1 MDKLVKD
8 GFLFRIILLV
18 IIISVLLKSISIVSF
33 AADVPFVFQLED
45 NSYNSYTLV
54 FGDGNTRD
62 IIFPY
67 YVVCAY
73 AVFSDG
79 NYIIIMCPYDMLVTN
94 GDLKGIDRLQIHK
107 NPNGTVSRIEY
118 PSFYQLTG
126 YSSSN
131 SVNVD
136 DTVYQIRSMK
146 IDSGVVIGCPMLSY
160 DSNYMT
166 EATWGIGASILTGI
180 KQARQGVTLENAN
193 INVDTSDIEQLI
205 TTGNSIN
212 QVTSENVLSIKET
225 LVSNSSSQI
234 TFGDEEKSL
243 MKSYKE
249 WLILIGFCVS
259 LLLSRTVLHQ
269 MGRNIRG
276 RS

>member
-1 MDKLVKD
+1 MVKLIKD
-8 GFLFRIILLV
+8 GFLFKIILFV
-18 IIISVLLKSISIVSF
+18 MIVSILLKSISIVSF
-33 AADVPFVFQLED
+33 AADIPFVFELGD

-54 FGDGNTRD
+54 FGDGSTRD
-62 IIFPY
+62 VIFPY
-67 YVVCAY
+67 YVVCSY

-94 GDLKGIDRLQIHK
+94 GDLKGIDRTQIHK
-107 NPNGTVSRIEY
+107 NSNGTVSRIEY

-136 DTVYQIRSMK
+136 NTVYQIRSMK

-166 EATWGIGASILTGI
+166 EATWGIGVSILTGI
-180 KQARQGVTLENAN
+180 KQARQGVTLDNAN
-193 INVDTSDIEQLI
+193 INVDTSNIEQLI
-205 TTGNSIN
+205 ASGNSIN
-212 QVTSENVLSIKET
+212 QVTNENVSSIKET

-234 TFGDEEKSL
+234 IFGDEEKNL
-243 MKSYKE
+243 MRSYKE
-249 WLILIGFCVS
+249 WLILIGFCVA